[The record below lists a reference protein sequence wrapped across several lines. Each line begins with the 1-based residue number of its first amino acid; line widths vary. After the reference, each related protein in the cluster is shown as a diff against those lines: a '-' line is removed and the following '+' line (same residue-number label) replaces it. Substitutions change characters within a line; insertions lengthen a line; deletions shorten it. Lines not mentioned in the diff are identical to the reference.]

1 MESNAGNRWKLE
13 AEDYYYRMH
22 KPMTETAALVG
33 KTRQAVSAYIKT
45 LPGYMA
51 EKELRKKKNAEK
63 RKAYKQEKNREY
75 RKQYT
80 GGSITAETLKREHD
94 LAALVLSREK
104 Y

>member
-1 MESNAGNRWKLE
+1 MESNAGNRWKSD
-13 AEDYYYRMH
+13 AEEYYYRMH
-22 KPMTETAALVG
+22 KTMSETAELVG

-45 LPGYMA
+45 LPGYSA
-51 EKELRKKKNAEK
+51 EKELRKKKNVEK

-75 RKQYT
+75 RKLYA
-80 GGSITAETLKREHD
+80 GGSITAETMKREHD